1 MRDGPRQADWVAARL
16 TAEDA
21 GSRRRGRPPENAEP
35 DTSERITLIEFLW
48 EGTRGAQQVIL
59 VSREWLQ

>member
-1 MRDGPRQADWVAARL
+1 MDARSHAAGS
-16 TAEDA
+16 AED
-21 GSRRRGRPPENAEP
+21 AEP

-48 EGTRGAQQVIL
+48 EGRTGAQPVIL